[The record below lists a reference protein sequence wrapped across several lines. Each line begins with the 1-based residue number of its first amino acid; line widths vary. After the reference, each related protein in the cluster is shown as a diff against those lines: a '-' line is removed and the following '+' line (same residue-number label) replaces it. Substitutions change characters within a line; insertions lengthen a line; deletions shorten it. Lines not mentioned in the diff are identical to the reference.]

1 MRHRTMCVVLVAIA
15 TTLSLTGLAGA
26 AFEDW
31 AIGAKAGTLGIGGE
45 LTTNLAPDVHL
56 RAGVQGLGFDF
67 EAEFD
72 DIDYD
77 VDVDLLNPMLVL
89 DWYPFSGSFRVSA
102 GVVFNNSDITLDATS
117 SQPIEIGGSTY
128 DPADLGSIRGESD
141 FDAIAPYI
149 GIGFGN
155 PFSSDGRW
163 GFRTDAGIAFIGS
176 PNVTLRATGPFAN
189 DPALLADLALEEE
202 EIEDDLDVV
211 RLYPVLSFT
220 LYYRF

>member
-1 MRHRTMCVVLVAIA
+1 MERRTCEVLMAIVAA
-15 TTLSLTGLAGA
+15 LLLTGLAGA
-26 AFEDW
+26 ALDDW

-67 EAEFD
+67 ESEFD

-89 DWYPFSGSFRVSA
+89 DWYPFSGMFRVSA

-176 PNVTLRATGPFAN
+176 PNVKLRATGPFAN

>member
-1 MRHRTMCVVLVAIA
+1 MRHRTMWVVLVAAA
-15 TTLSLTGLAGA
+15 TVLSLAGAAGA

-45 LTTNLAPDVHL
+45 LTTSLLPDVHL
-56 RAGVQGLGFDF
+56 RGGVQWFGFDF

-77 VDVDLLNPMLVL
+77 VDIDLLNPMLVL

-102 GVVFNNSDITLDATS
+102 GVVFNNSDITLDATLS
-117 SQPIEIGGSTY
+117 EPIEIGGSTY
-128 DPADLGSIRGESD
+128 DPADVGSLRGESD
-141 FDAIAPYI
+141 FDDIAPYI

-155 PFSSDGRW
+155 PLSSDGRW
-163 GFRTDAGIAFIGS
+163 GFMTEAGVAFIGS
-176 PNVTLRATGPFAN
+176 PNVKLRATGPFAN
-189 DPALLADLALEEE
+189 DPALPADLAQEEE
-202 EIEDDLDVV
+202 EIEDDMDAI
-211 RLYPVLSFT
+211 RIYPVLSMA

>member
-102 GVVFNNSDITLDATS
+102 GVVFNNSDISLEATS

-128 DPADLGSIRGESD
+128 DPADLGSIR
-141 FDAIAPYI
+141 
-149 GIGFGN
+149 
-155 PFSSDGRW
+155 
-163 GFRTDAGIAFIGS
+163 GS